1 MTRIVAIINPVVDT
15 GAVPMES
22 LTRYHS
28 DAFAM
33 RVSFIDEGPTSIEN
47 EADAVACT
55 PGVLRAATALVREGV
70 DAIVIN
76 CMCDPAVAAL
86 RAQLDIPVL
95 GTAEASM
102 HYAAAI
108 GLRFGLIDVLDDARE
123 EVEAQIAGLGLQ
135 KSFAAYRAIGIP
147 VLELHADPERTLTAL
162 VEAARGAIAD
172 GANGLLLGCT
182 GMADLAEALEER
194 LAADGI
200 SCPVLEPLGVTLAL
214 AGTLVGPRA

>member
-1 MTRIVAIINPVVDT
+1 MTKTVAIINPVVDT
-15 GAVPMES
+15 GAVPMDS
-22 LTRYHS
+22 LTRYHN
-28 DAFAM
+28 DAFAI

-47 EADAVACT
+47 EADAAACT
-55 PGVLRAATALVREGV
+55 PGVLRTATALVREGA

-76 CMCDPAVAAL
+76 CMCDPAVAVL

-123 EVEAQIAGLGLQ
+123 EVEAQISGLGLE

-147 VLELHADPERTLTAL
+147 VLELHADRERTLTAL

-182 GMADLAEALEER
+182 GMADLADALAER
-194 LAADGI
+194 LEAEGI
-200 SCPVLEPLGVTLAL
+200 SRPVLEPLGVTLAL
-214 AGTLVGPRA
+214 AGTVIGARD